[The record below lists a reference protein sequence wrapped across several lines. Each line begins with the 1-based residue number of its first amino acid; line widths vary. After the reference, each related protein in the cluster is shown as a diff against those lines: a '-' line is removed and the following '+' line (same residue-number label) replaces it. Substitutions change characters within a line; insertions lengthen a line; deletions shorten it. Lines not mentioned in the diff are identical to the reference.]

1 MGIFG
6 GKPRLDQAEAVV
18 WQQLANRTQSAGRA
32 VGGRLFLTSTR
43 LLFEPN
49 RVDAATGGENWSAP
63 LTDIKSVGKQSRDG
77 NPLSGGL
84 RDRLRLT
91 LADGSAELFVVNR
104 LDKVIGVVQ
113 DAVGQARPSSL
124 PGQSDW

>member
-1 MGIFG
+1 MGIFAS
-6 GKPRLDQAEAVV
+6 KPRLDQAETVV

-32 VGGRLFLTSTR
+32 FGGRLYLTGTR

-63 LTDIKSVGKQSRDG
+63 LTDIKSVGKQPRDG
-77 NPLSGGL
+77 NPLNGGL
-84 RDRLRLT
+84 RDRLRLM

-113 DAVGQARPSSL
+113 GAVARAT
-124 PGQSDW
+124 